1 MLHRTEQSIVAR
13 SSRGNATKP
22 PPQRVL
28 GWRET
33 RLYEMIQELWTR
45 RGLHL
50 ALQGLAFV
58 IGTVF
63 LIVLAV
69 LARVRE

>member
-1 MLHRTEQSIVAR
+1 
-13 SSRGNATKP
+13 
-22 PPQRVL
+22 VL